1 VPSDAP
7 TGVLGLVIEN
17 IRASI
22 VIWISDFGIARPA
35 GPNLQS
41 TICNASVSRSF
52 PGAKPP
58 PPAPR
63 VQVAKVEI
71 QSGVTEKAVKQPIE
85 KQLAEL
91 VNAYSSELS
100 SQPGLAGK
108 MVVEFTVGANGLVRD
123 VKVVQNGLNPSLGQ
137 TVTQFLKKLKMTNSS
152 GSDATVKLTLN
163 FKP

>member
-1 VPSDAP
+1 MPMVSADA
-7 TGVLGLVIEN
+7 LEE
-17 IRASI
+17 RES
-22 VIWISDFGIARPA
+22 
-35 GPNLQS
+35 
-41 TICNASVSRSF
+41 
-52 PGAKPP
+52 GAKPP

-63 VQVAKVEI
+63 VQVSKIEI
-71 QSGVTEKAVKQPIE
+71 QGGVSEKAVKQPIE